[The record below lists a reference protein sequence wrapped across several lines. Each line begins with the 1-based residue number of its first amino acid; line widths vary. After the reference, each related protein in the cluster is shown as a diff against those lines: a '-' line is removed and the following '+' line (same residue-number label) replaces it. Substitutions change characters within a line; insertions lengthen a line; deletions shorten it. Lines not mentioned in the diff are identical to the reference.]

1 MIDLS
6 GVGYIDS
13 ATIGCLMDLYRQ
25 MNAAGGAVRLIG
37 VQKRVETMLT
47 MTGALN
53 FLAGPP
59 RRGRGAGQ
67 LRRRRMKTIRTSR
80 GTGIPLDNDL
90 LAVIEALYHDVT
102 VQLDLDRSF
111 DDMMK
116 EIRDLV
122 DQMTDAERA
131 EYLVESLFLNTVTY
145 ENERLGALIRKLP
158 NGSADG
164 PNADRS

>member
-1 MIDLS
+1 
-6 GVGYIDS
+6 
-13 ATIGCLMDLYRQ
+13 
-25 MNAAGGAVRLIG
+25 
-37 VQKRVETMLT
+37 
-47 MTGALN
+47 
-53 FLAGPP
+53 
-59 RRGRGAGQ
+59 
-67 LRRRRMKTIRTSR
+67 MKTIRTSR
-80 GTGIPLDNDL
+80 GTAIPLDNDL

-116 EIRDLV
+116 EIRALV

-158 NGSADG
+158 NESADG
-164 PNADRS
+164 PPADPS